1 MKNIVFPFVR
11 LLIAT
16 IIFWS
21 FSFCLFITVRYYQV
35 GTEGGKAFQ
44 TGKGLQELDA
54 DVVPFIYW
62 LEFGLY
68 AGIVVGF
75 VYAIVEFLFQ
85 KLHLDKLA
93 TGLVLL
99 QKSFIY
105 LLMLVLSTNFI
116 VHLIEVQID
125 RNLPNESGWW
135 IENKVFWLVVGYFVI
150 CSLIFSFF
158 KLAKENFGRGVF
170 FNQLIGKYKKP
181 REERRIFMFLD
192 LQAST
197 TIAEQLGHFKYS
209 ELIQECFYDLNHVLP
224 NFDAEIYQYVG
235 DEAVISWSFDK
246 GIKDNNCVELF
257 YKFQDRLLKK
267 QKSYIKKFGLLPKFK
282 AGLHGGKLI
291 VTEVGSIKK
300 EIAYHGDVIN
310 TSARIQGECNTYNQT
325 LLISEILLQKLKL
338 HKYKLE
344 SIGNIALKGKEQEV
358 KLFSINR

>member
-21 FSFCLFITVRYYQV
+21 LSFCLFITVRYYQV

-44 TGKGLQELDA
+44 IGKGLQELDA

-150 CSLIFSFF
+150 CSLIFFF
-158 KLAKENFGRGVF
+158 L
-170 FNQLIGKYKKP
+170 
-181 REERRIFMFLD
+181 
-192 LQAST
+192 
-197 TIAEQLGHFKYS
+197 
-209 ELIQECFYDLNHVLP
+209 
-224 NFDAEIYQYVG
+224 
-235 DEAVISWSFDK
+235 
-246 GIKDNNCVELF
+246 
-257 YKFQDRLLKK
+257 
-267 QKSYIKKFGLLPKFK
+267 
-282 AGLHGGKLI
+282 
-291 VTEVGSIKK
+291 
-300 EIAYHGDVIN
+300 
-310 TSARIQGECNTYNQT
+310 
-325 LLISEILLQKLKL
+325 
-338 HKYKLE
+338 
-344 SIGNIALKGKEQEV
+344 
-358 KLFSINR
+358 